1 MTLNELKYAIAV
13 AQLRHFGKA
22 AEKCQISQPSL
33 SVAIKKLEQD
43 LGVQIFERKNT
54 EISLTPIGQRIIE
67 QAKVVLDEAKKIRQ
81 IPLEESDP
89 LNGPIRMGV
98 IYTVSPYL
106 LPELIKR
113 SIERTPQMPLIINE
127 GYTTDLIQKLKSGL
141 LDVVICALPIYD
153 ETLSCSYLY
162 EEEFVALV
170 PAKHPLASKS
180 EIESKE
186 LIEEKMLILAQG
198 NCFRDQVLKVCPDS
212 LKNEPNPNSHLHF
225 MEGSTLSTLRYMVSS
240 GIGVSVFPA
249 SAKNYDVG
257 DQLTKYVEFKKPVP
271 TRLVAILWRKS
282 FPRVRAVQR
291 IAETCSHIKLEG
303 IHHLPFEPHS
313 LSRDGY

>member
-67 QAKVVLDEAKKIRQ
+67 QAKVVLEEAKKIRQ

-141 LDVVICALPIYD
+141 LDVV
-153 ETLSCSYLY
+153 
-162 EEEFVALV
+162 
-170 PAKHPLASKS
+170 
-180 EIESKE
+180 
-186 LIEEKMLILAQG
+186 Q
-198 NCFRDQVLKVCPDS
+198 
-212 LKNEPNPNSHLHF
+212 F
-225 MEGSTLSTLRYMVSS
+225 MTKLCHAVIST
-240 GIGVSVFPA
+240 
-249 SAKNYDVG
+249 
-257 DQLTKYVEFKKPVP
+257 
-271 TRLVAILWRKS
+271 RKS
-282 FPRVRAVQR
+282 
-291 IAETCSHIKLEG
+291 S
-303 IHHLPFEPHS
+303 S
-313 LSRDGY
+313 LLFRPSTH

>member
-54 EISLTPIGQRIIE
+54 EISLTPIGHRIIE
-67 QAKVVLDEAKKIRQ
+67 QAKIVLEEAKKVRQ

-89 LNGPIRMGV
+89 LTGAIRVGV

-127 GYTTDLIQKLKSGL
+127 GYTNELIQKLKGGF
-141 LDVVICALPIYD
+141 LDAVICALPIFD
-153 ETLSCSYLY
+153 ESLMCSYLY

-180 EIESKE
+180 KIKPKE
-186 LIEEKMLILAQG
+186 LMDEKMLILAQG

-212 LKNEPNPNSHLHF
+212 MKDEPNPNSQLHF
-225 MEGSTLSTLRYMVSS
+225 LEGSTLSTLRYMVSS
-240 GIGVSVFPA
+240 GLGVSIFPG

-257 DQLTKYVEFKKPVP
+257 DQLTKYVDFTDPVP
-271 TRLVAILWRKS
+271 TRLISILWRKS

-303 IHHLPFEPHS
+303 IHHLSFEPHP

>member
-67 QAKVVLDEAKKIRQ
+67 QAKVVLEEAKKIRQ

-113 SIERTPQMPLIINE
+113 SIERTPQMPLVINE

-141 LDVVICALPIYD
+141 
-153 ETLSCSYLY
+153 
-162 EEEFVALV
+162 
-170 PAKHPLASKS
+170 
-180 EIESKE
+180 
-186 LIEEKMLILAQG
+186 
-198 NCFRDQVLKVCPDS
+198 
-212 LKNEPNPNSHLHF
+212 
-225 MEGSTLSTLRYMVSS
+225 
-240 GIGVSVFPA
+240 
-249 SAKNYDVG
+249 
-257 DQLTKYVEFKKPVP
+257 
-271 TRLVAILWRKS
+271 
-282 FPRVRAVQR
+282 
-291 IAETCSHIKLEG
+291 
-303 IHHLPFEPHS
+303 
-313 LSRDGY
+313 